1 MRLTER
7 RVRTKKWYTVGFSPV
22 LEKYVLA
29 LTVGWLGNY
38 ERYYEISREEYEQT
52 LTVPDALDKLAEELF
67 RAVNK
72 SSRFICSGKTDEN
85 TEQQSALAQ
94 RLFKEKNE
102 FYSAHPEAVTDFV
115 RY

>member
-1 MRLTER
+1 MRLTDL
-7 RVRTKKWYTVGFSPV
+7 RVRTDKWYMVGFSPV

-85 TEQQSALAQ
+85 TDEQNALAEK
-94 RLFKEKNE
+94 LFKEKNE
-102 FYSAHPEAVTDFV
+102 FYSAHPEAVKDFV

>member
-1 MRLTER
+1 MRLTDR
-7 RVRTKKWYTVGFSPV
+7 RVRTDKWYTVGWSPV

-85 TEQQSALAQ
+85 TDEQSALAQ

-102 FYSAHPEAVTDFV
+102 FYSAHSEAVTDFV

>member
-1 MRLTER
+1 MRLTDR
-7 RVRTKKWYTVGFSPV
+7 RVRTEKWYTVGFSPV
-22 LEKYVLA
+22 LEKYVLEII
-29 LTVGWLGNY
+29 VGWYVVY

-52 LTVPDALDKLAEELF
+52 LTEPEALDKLAEELF

-85 TEQQSALAQ
+85 TDEQSALAEK
-94 RLFKEKNE
+94 LFKEKNE
-102 FYSAHPEAVTDFV
+102 FYSAHPEAVKDFV